1 MASRP
6 RDPAIAP
13 TLIGRRSFL
22 QAGASAAVM
31 PLVGIAHWLP
41 APPAATNSA
50 SRIQFHKV
58 LFDRDH
64 PAALAFGRA
73 GQAAGL
79 PVEPVG
85 ADVTALWRD
94 LTLRWRQE
102 RVAMAGLTTEPVAL
116 YLQLFAQDAGL
127 RLVFRASHT
136 PLSDGRVR
144 HYLSGPRAT
153 LQHAALLDTGEG
165 WPLGSLALL
174 CRCAANL
181 AAKTALTRT
190 SPPSRAPAFPQE
202 RLVSWVLAPVARN
215 QYGHNI

>member
-1 MASRP
+1 MTSRT
-6 RDPAIAP
+6 RYPAIAP
-13 TLIGRRSFL
+13 RSINRRSFL
-22 QAGASAAVM
+22 QAGATAAAM
-31 PLVGIAHWLP
+31 PLLGMAHWLP
-41 APPAATNSA
+41 APPAANDSP

-79 PVEPVG
+79 PVEPIG

-94 LTLRWRQE
+94 LLLRWRREQ
-102 RVAMAGLTTEPVAL
+102 VAMAGLTTEPVAL

-136 PLSDGRVR
+136 PLSDRRVR

-153 LQHAALLDTGEG
+153 LRHLALLDTAEG
-165 WPLGSLALL
+165 WPLGALALL
-174 CRCAANL
+174 CRCTADL
-181 AAKTALTRT
+181 ASKATLMRT
-190 SPPSRAPAFPQE
+190 SPSGRASAFPQG

-215 QYGHNI
+215 QHGYNI